1 MQLNIQTNQV
11 TNLKNR
17 LAFGSVQQNPT
28 IAAQSFNVPAPA
40 AYQAPPVD
48 YQKALAL
55 PGGPIKNAVN
65 QYNVQLQSG
74 VPQGTQYKE
83 VRLNKLVSSQDLD
96 AGQKAFYEKYKLNP
110 DFKTLI
116 VKEDYNYA
124 DDKLDAF
131 RLVEVKF
138 SNDYDESLKNIFAN
152 KMNGQVKPRE
162 RQLVDKLLTIANQN
176 PASFADDQAKLSKLS
191 SLTPNTKTLLKYK
204 VKEFMEKEI
213 VPQSMN
219 NHFRAEV
226 LKQQS
231 YNQNAA
237 LIQSCFDKPNAW
249 TAKLAPQGQ
258 EPVTTKAKIKNVKNL
273 CDRIA
278 KNPDDANTMFVMFFD
293 NVLKTKKAMKANK
306 IDANTTI
313 EDYYNSLPDNW
324 HRNRSWYYTYVN
336 NFGTDKNG
344 KGDFKTFT
352 KQLNYL
358 DKLGIK
364 NMLILPHYASPQGD
378 AGYDISDYHASK
390 ELGGEKEFGNFLK
403 EATKRKFGL
412 TTDLVFNH
420 TSTEH
425 EWFKKAQAGDPKY
438 FQYFLKC
445 SPDWAKKD
453 LDKSLHM
460 RNGNLMLELPEKDKN
475 GNTVVSSKN
484 LSPLFPDVDKSIWL
498 DKPVKGLN
506 KNVLFY
512 KTFYPFQVDLDLQNP
527 DVINELY
534 DIIGSEVAKGVAGKR
549 LDAAA
554 YFIKQPGT
562 ESYSLPQ
569 TDALQQLSASY
580 MKHLHPKTIII
591 PEVLKGNGKGDIF
604 FDFRDQAKLRE
615 MSYLHTSAPFWE
627 TWDKNKDALL
637 NPNNKQVPLV
647 IFDHH
652 DEIYMNQFGK
662 NQDAM
667 EKFLTSSFKT
677 TNKHGQPKE
686 VVHADMYKGGAA
698 AGGRMATCVNED
710 LRRITQAFFNQF
722 MIPGAPAIYYGS
734 EIGATNNREN
744 MEVRKV
750 EQYQIL
756 KRLLGPEKVGEDESI
771 TLDKCADPRE
781 LQRGPIDAAK
791 FDKADKSHY
800 PAIDT
805 IKELNKLR
813 EERSALRSYNIEKLQ
828 GNDDTLFAMIKYPE
842 QEAKLNDG
850 SIEKP
855 LVTVS
860 NLNDSEKVVK
870 IPVKQ
875 IQKAMNANGNV
886 SFKTLFK
893 LDNETKGD
901 QVAVSVS
908 DKQEQTLISKSN
920 DFISVKLHPYSSL
933 ILEPTV

>member
-1 MQLNIQTNQV
+1 MQLNIQNNQG

-17 LAFGSVQQNPT
+17 LAFGKALTNQQNQT
-28 IAAQSFNVPAPA
+28 TAEQGFNVSSSAGYKLPTV
-40 AYQAPPVD
+40 AYQKSMV
-48 YQKALAL
+48 L
-55 PGGPIKNAVN
+55 PDAQVMNTVN
-65 QYNVQLQSG
+65 SYNVQLQSSS
-74 VPQGTQYKE
+74 PNTS
-83 VRLNKLVSSQDLD
+83 RLDKLLQSQDLD
-96 AGQKAFYEKYKLNP
+96 AGQRLFYEKYESNT
-110 DFKTLI
+110 DFKSLMS
-116 VKEDYNYA
+116 KEDYNYA

-131 RLVEVKF
+131 RLVEFKF
-138 SNDYDESLKNIFAN
+138 ENDCDESLDSILAN
-152 KMNGQVKPRE
+152 EMNGQVKPGE
-162 RQLVDKLLTIANQN
+162 KQLIDKLLMVMNQN
-176 PASFADDQAKLSKLS
+176 PASFADEQAKLNKLS
-191 SLTPNTKTLLKYK
+191 SLTPKSKTLLKHK
-204 VKEFMEKEI
+204 VQEFKEKEL

-219 NHFRAEV
+219 NYFRAEV
-226 LKQQS
+226 LRQQT

-237 LIQSCFDKPNAW
+237 LIMSCFDKPNAW
-249 TAKLAPQGQ
+249 TEKLAPQGQ
-258 EPVTTKAKIKNVKNL
+258 EPITSKEKVMNVKNL

-293 NVLKTKKAMKANK
+293 NVLKTKEAMKNNK

-313 EDYYNSLPDNW
+313 KDYYDNLPDNW

-352 KQLNYL
+352 KQLDYL
-358 DKLGIK
+358 DKLGVK

-378 AGYDISDYHASK
+378 AGYDISDYHAAK
-390 ELGGEKEFGNFLK
+390 ELGGEEEFGKFLK
-403 EATKRKFGL
+403 AATKRGYGL

-425 EWFKKAQAGDPKY
+425 EWFKKAQDGDPKY

-460 RNGNLMLELPEKDKN
+460 RNGNLMLELPEKDKD
-475 GNTVVSSKN
+475 GNTVISGKN

-527 DVINELY
+527 DVVNELY

-604 FDFRDQAKLRE
+604 FDFRNQAKLRE

-627 TWDKNKDALL
+627 TWDKHKGDLL
-637 NPNNKQVPLV
+637 NPDNKQVPLV

-652 DEIYMNQFGK
+652 DEIYMNHFGK
-662 NQDAM
+662 NQGAM

-677 TNKHGQPKE
+677 TDKHGKSKE

-698 AGGRMATCVNED
+698 AGGRVATCVNED
-710 LRRITQAFFNQF
+710 LRRITQAFVNQF
-722 MIPGAPAIYYGS
+722 MIPGAPAVYYGA
-734 EIGATNNREN
+734 EIGTTNNREN

-771 TLDKCADPRE
+771 TLSKCADPRE
-781 LQRGPIDAAK
+781 LQRGPIESAK
-791 FDKADKSHY
+791 FDKAQKQHY

-805 IKELNKLR
+805 IKELGKLR

-828 GNDDTLFAMIKYPE
+828 GNDDTLFAMIKHPE
-842 QEAKLNDG
+842 QGAKLKDG
-850 SIEKP
+850 SVEKP

-860 NLNDSEKVVK
+860 NLNDADKVVK
-870 IPVKQ
+870 ISVAQ
-875 IQKAMNANGNV
+875 IQRALGANSSNIT
-886 SFKTLFK
+886 FKTLFK
-893 LDNETKGD
+893 LDNVNQNNNVE
-901 QVAVSVS
+901 VNVS
-908 DKQEQTLISKSN
+908 DKPEVTTISKSK
-920 DFISVKLHPYSSL
+920 DLITVKLHPYSSL
-933 ILEPTV
+933 VLEPTV